1 MAPLGRKPKP
11 RVVAPFPPARACARA
26 GCPNRA
32 RYEIT
37 ADGWQTRQQVC
48 SSCFLHWNGTLPIPA
63 TLAQAKQ

>member
-1 MAPLGRKPKP
+1 MPGKKPIP
-11 RVVAPFPPARACARA
+11 RVPEAFPPACACTRA

-48 SSCFLHWNGTLPIPA
+48 STHFLHWNGTLPIPA
-63 TLAQAKQ
+63 TLAMAKQ